1 MKSGIIH
8 ENLNLRD
15 LIARDLDDM
24 RQNHLEELKVADKE
38 QILDYT
44 KDELMFSLKV
54 YQLSAEHHC
63 FLKFKLKLDSQGSV
77 FHPKTDEELKELRL
91 LLEWFN
97 QVPYRFLIK
106 LLPSEEEKRFLAKVL
121 IFVLVNG
128 YVTVLHTKNL

>member
-54 YQLSAEHHC
+54 Y
-63 FLKFKLKLDSQGSV
+63 
-77 FHPKTDEELKELRL
+77 
-91 LLEWFN
+91 
-97 QVPYRFLIK
+97 
-106 LLPSEEEKRFLAKVL
+106 
-121 IFVLVNG
+121 
-128 YVTVLHTKNL
+128 